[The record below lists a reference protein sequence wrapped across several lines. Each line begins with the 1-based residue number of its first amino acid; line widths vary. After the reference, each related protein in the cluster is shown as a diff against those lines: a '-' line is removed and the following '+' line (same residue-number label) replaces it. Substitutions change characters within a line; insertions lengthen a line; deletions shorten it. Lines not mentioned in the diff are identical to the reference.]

1 MQPVTLSIPEALYEK
16 LLQRAEQTQ
25 RTVADELLDLVVA
38 SLPAEDDLDADLTRS
53 VSQLATLGD
62 AALLQA
68 ARATMPADAAEEL
81 ERLHLKRQ
89 REGLAEDEAAAAAAL
104 TRQYER
110 VMLLRAEAAALLAE
124 RGHDLAGIRGA
135 A

>member
-1 MQPVTLSIPEALYEK
+1 MQPVTLSLPEALYEK
-16 LLQRAEQTQ
+16 LRQRAEQTH

-38 SLPAEDDLDADLTRS
+38 SLPAEDDLDPELERS
-53 VSQLATLGD
+53 VTQLATLGD
-62 AALLQA
+62 AALIRA
-68 ARATMPADAAEEL
+68 ARTAMPADAAEEL

-89 REGLAEDEAAAAAAL
+89 REGLDEAEAEAAVAL

-110 VMLLRAEAAALLAE
+110 IMLLRAEASALLAE
-124 RGHDLAGIRGA
+124 RGHDVARIRGA